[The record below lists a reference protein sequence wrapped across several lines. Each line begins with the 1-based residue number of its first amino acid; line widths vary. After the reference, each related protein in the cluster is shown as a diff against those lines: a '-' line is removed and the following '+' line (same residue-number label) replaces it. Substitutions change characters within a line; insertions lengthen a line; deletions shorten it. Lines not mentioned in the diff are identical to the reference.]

1 MWFSSLLV
9 FKKYVYMILGKKC
22 DSFCENPLILATK
35 SNTGTYQIYKYIT
48 KIHVGEHLEFFKP
61 VVETQYIFFE

>member
-1 MWFSSLLV
+1 
-9 FKKYVYMILGKKC
+9 MILGKKC